1 MNQVLILY
9 FTSSEEDGRWFC
21 VVMQQGSEKPC
32 ISMQTNINTNDSKAY
47 QTEVNDDNNSNKT
60 YNTTDLGE
68 SFSKDMSGKR
78 ETAGELNSTQ
88 QSCKDLEVDRRP
100 WPASDKDIKR
110 PTLKAKKGTVNSL
123 STKSGK
129 WPSLIILIKMDVLTM
144 VLLLLT

>member
-1 MNQVLILY
+1 MICNRAVKKNPASACKQ
-9 FTSSEEDGRWFC
+9 
-21 VVMQQGSEKPC
+21 
-32 ISMQTNINTNDSKAY
+32 ISTQTTPRHIK
-47 QTEVNDDNNSNKT
+47 QKVNDGNSNKT

-68 SFSKDMSGKR
+68 SFSKDMSGQR
-78 ETAGELNSTQ
+78 ETARELNSTQ

-110 PTLKAKKGTVNSL
+110 PTLKAQKGTVNSL
-123 STKSGK
+123 SAKSGK